1 MANEIVP
8 NTRTHG
14 AASGPSDPDMMQ
26 EMEYKLLNRVL
37 VADSFVE
44 RVQSLIADDFDV
56 YNTHLQDLL
65 AALSKDLDARMEQ
78 RICEYVKRSDQTTS
92 SVETRGELCLAYISH
107 LECQVAN
114 QKMALKDKETL
125 SEQIQ
130 EVKMTCVC
138 IVCNCNCNIYLSQFY
153 LHIFFT
159 QFKTDARER
168 KAELE
173 KELKTVKAE
182 LVQAQA
188 LAKVVAE
195 ELVAE
200 KQDHMITK
208 MLASKQEELDRC
220 ELSHLAS
227 RKEGLERQAQELQEQ
242 LAYETEKRV
251 KSELLAQVLE
261 DALEMNLASNLVT
274 EENYA
279 TLEQQCQQLRARL
292 TVLESVPSNT
302 FSRAVSAAAAGQRL
316 TTEERS
322 VLLKQLHETG
332 QSLTTALNETGQSL
346 TTEEQVLLIQQL
358 QHMEQETSEMDEENQ
373 ELERTIVDSILDKEN
388 FENTIKTLAEEI
400 TYLKS
405 MLKLLEGENNELK
418 SNIKMLVASAE
429 TRRARRVQEE
439 ENMMFKSES
448 AELFPESTL
457 EKVHELAAENLKLQS
472 DIGIFK
478 SEKVAV
484 EQELGKLSKKLE
496 AAESVVCEIE
506 DNCNE
511 LLRKQKQT
519 MRGERNFKEEAKQNS
534 EKALLADKVNALS
547 SCTAASAAVVAAVA
561 ELANKDP
568 HVQNEHIH
576 NIQKET
582 TRVVNGIVAKP
593 ELNGRTGT
601 AISDYDLACCNEA
614 TPPLSTEFFNEE
626 EREAVKE
633 EAKEEGKEEAESLDR
648 IPSAS
653 SDAGSN
659 KKKKKKK

>member
-1 MANEIVP
+1 
-8 NTRTHG
+8 
-14 AASGPSDPDMMQ
+14 
-26 EMEYKLLNRVL
+26 
-37 VADSFVE
+37 
-44 RVQSLIADDFDV
+44 
-56 YNTHLQDLL
+56 
-65 AALSKDLDARMEQ
+65 
-78 RICEYVKRSDQTTS
+78 
-92 SVETRGELCLAYISH
+92 
-107 LECQVAN
+107 
-114 QKMALKDKETL
+114 
-125 SEQIQ
+125 
-130 EVKMTCVC
+130 
-138 IVCNCNCNIYLSQFY
+138 
-153 LHIFFT
+153 
-159 QFKTDARER
+159 
-168 KAELE
+168 
-173 KELKTVKAE
+173 
-182 LVQAQA
+182 
-188 LAKVVAE
+188 
-195 ELVAE
+195 
-200 KQDHMITK
+200 

-227 RKEGLERQAQELQEQ
+227 RKEGLERQALQLQEQ

-279 TLEQQCQQLRARL
+279 TLEQQCQELRARL
-292 TVLESVPSNT
+292 TALESVPSNT

-373 ELERTIVDSILDKEN
+373 ELERTIVDSIFDQEN
-388 FENTIKTLAEEI
+388 LENTVKTLAEEI

-405 MLKLLEGENNELK
+405 MLKLLEEENNELK
-418 SNIKMLVASAE
+418 SNIKMLVASADA
-429 TRRARRVQEE
+429 RRARRVQEE

-478 SEKVAV
+478 SEKVAA

-519 MRGERNFKEEAKQNS
+519 MRGERNFKEEAKQNC

-547 SCTAASAAVVAAVA
+547 SCTAASAAGVAAVA
-561 ELANKDP
+561 KLALDP
-568 HVQNEHIH
+568 HVQNEHMH

-593 ELNGRTGT
+593 ELNGRPGT
-601 AISDYDLACCNEA
+601 AIFDYDTARCNVA
-614 TPPLSTEFFNEE
+614 TPPLSAEFFDEE

-633 EAKEEGKEEAESLDR
+633 EAKEEDKEEAESLER